1 MHDDADTRAYSLD
14 DLGRA
19 IRECAEHLAD
29 QPWGARPQMFALVP
43 TAVLAETDPSLLH
56 ALDDAGLTVVE
67 QQPLHEDLDQHPEAL
82 EEIVAGT
89 RWPATVV
96 GAVLVR
102 EVTVL
107 PPGADPSPDVA
118 ATHPARRT
126 GRMFAAALRDGRGVA
141 MLQLAENDE
150 DSAGAA
156 DTGFGPEIELL
167 HQPGM
172 GEDLIDLVRASL
184 EESEPDY

>member
-89 RWPATVV
+89 RWPATVA

-107 PPGADPSPDVA
+107 PPGAHPTPDVA
-118 ATHPARRT
+118 ATHPERRT

-141 MLQLAENDE
+141 MLQLAENDA
-150 DSAGAA
+150 DAAA

-184 EESEPDY
+184 DESEPDY